1 MAHFGST
8 DCSGDYLSAQK
19 WAELDKQN
27 LNIMLDIFATKC
39 QKTGKY
45 FKERKCNVS
54 KTKAHIKRKMKDG
67 DWYLTASEAVQFGFA
82 DGIDNG
88 K

>member
-1 MAHFGST
+1 
-8 DCSGDYLSAQK
+8 
-19 WAELDKQN
+19 
-27 LNIMLDIFATKC
+27 
-39 QKTGKY
+39 
-45 FKERKCNVS
+45 VS